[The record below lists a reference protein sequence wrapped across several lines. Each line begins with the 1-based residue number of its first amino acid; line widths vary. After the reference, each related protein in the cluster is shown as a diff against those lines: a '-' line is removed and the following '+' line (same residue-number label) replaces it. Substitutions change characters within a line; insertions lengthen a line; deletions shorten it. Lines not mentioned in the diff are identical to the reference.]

1 MMLKEITIIFSL
13 LMVASFADPFNEF
26 KNSARGQVN
35 GTVDNQNNNNQ
46 QSGKLFIPVEDLVT
60 SKTSQ
65 GMVEVDGAVR
75 NNNTIELHDIE
86 ITGEFFDKD
95 GKSLGKFNEYV
106 TQPSFVL
113 KPNEKHTFNL
123 FEVVNHNRLATTN
136 ITATGD
142 PVN

>member
-1 MMLKEITIIFSL
+1 MLKEITVIFSL

-46 QSGKLFIPVEDLVT
+46 QSGKVFIPVEDLVT

-65 GMVEVDGAVR
+65 GMIELDGAVR

>member
-1 MMLKEITIIFSL
+1 MLKEITVIFSL

-35 GTVDNQNNNNQ
+35 STVDNQNNSNQ
-46 QSGKLFIPVEDLVT
+46 QSGKVFIPVEDLVT

-65 GMVEVDGAVR
+65 GMVEVDGAVE

-86 ITGEFFDKD
+86 IAGEFFDKD

>member
-1 MMLKEITIIFSL
+1 
-13 LMVASFADPFNEF
+13 MVASFADPFNEF

-35 GTVDNQNNNNQ
+35 GTVDSQNNSNQ
-46 QSGKLFIPVEDLVT
+46 QSGKVFITVEDLVT

>member
-1 MMLKEITIIFSL
+1 MLKEITVIFSL

-35 GTVDNQNNNNQ
+35 DTVDNQNNSNQ
-46 QSGKLFIPVEDLVT
+46 QSGKVFIPVEDLVT

>member
-1 MMLKEITIIFSL
+1 MLKEITVIFSL

-46 QSGKLFIPVEDLVT
+46 QSGKVFIPVEDLVT

>member
-1 MMLKEITIIFSL
+1 MLKEITVIFSL

>member
-1 MMLKEITIIFSL
+1 MLKEITIIFSL

-35 GTVDNQNNNNQ
+35 GTVDSQNNSNQ
-46 QSGKLFIPVEDLVT
+46 QSGKVFIPVEDLVT

>member
-1 MMLKEITIIFSL
+1 MLKEITVIFSL

-46 QSGKLFIPVEDLVT
+46 QSGKVFIPVEDLVT

-65 GMVEVDGAVR
+65 GMVEVDGAIT

>member
-1 MMLKEITIIFSL
+1 MLKEITVIFSL

-35 GTVDNQNNNNQ
+35 GTVDNQNNSNQ
-46 QSGKLFIPVEDLVT
+46 QSGKVFLPVEDLVT

-86 ITGEFFDKD
+86 ITGEFFDKN

-113 KPNEKHTFNL
+113 KTNEKHTFNL

>member
-1 MMLKEITIIFSL
+1 MLKEITVIFSL

-26 KNSARGQVN
+26 KNSARGQIN
-35 GTVDNQNNNNQ
+35 GTVDNQNNSNQ
-46 QSGKLFIPVEDLVT
+46 QSGKVFIPVEDLVT

-142 PVN
+142 PLN

>member
-35 GTVDNQNNNNQ
+35 GTDDNQYNSNQ
-46 QSGKLFIPVEDLVT
+46 QSGKVFIPVEDLVT

>member
-1 MMLKEITIIFSL
+1 MLKEITIIFSL

-35 GTVDNQNNNNQ
+35 GTVDNQNNSNQ
-46 QSGKLFIPVEDLVT
+46 QSGKVFIPVEDLVT

-86 ITGEFFDKD
+86 ITGEFFDKE

-113 KPNEKHTFNL
+113 KPDEKHTFNL
-123 FEVVNHNRLATTN
+123 FEVVNHNRLATTS

>member
-1 MMLKEITIIFSL
+1 MLKEITIIFSL

-35 GTVDNQNNNNQ
+35 GTADNQNSSNPQ
-46 QSGKLFIPVEDLVT
+46 GGKVFIPVKDLAI
-60 SKTSQ
+60 SMSSQ

-75 NNNTIELHDIE
+75 NNNTFEMHDIE

-95 GKSLGKFNEYV
+95 GTSLGTFNEYV
-106 TQPSFVL
+106 TQPSFLL
-113 KPNEKHTFNL
+113 KPNEKHAFTL
-123 FEVVNHNRLATTN
+123 FEVVSHYRLATTN
-136 ITATGD
+136 ITAFGD

>member
-1 MMLKEITIIFSL
+1 MLKEITIIFSL
-13 LMVASFADPFNEF
+13 LMVASSADPFYEF
-26 KNSARGQVN
+26 KNSARAQTN
-35 GTVDNQNNNNQ
+35 GTADNQNSSNQ
-46 QSGKLFIPVEDLVT
+46 QSGQVFIPVEDLVT

-75 NNNTIELHDIE
+75 NNNTFELHNIE
-86 ITGEFFDKD
+86 ITGEFFDKN
-95 GKSLGKFNEYV
+95 GKSLGKFSEYV

>member
-1 MMLKEITIIFSL
+1 MLKEITVIFSL
-13 LMVASFADPFNEF
+13 LMVASYADPFNEF

-35 GTVDNQNNNNQ
+35 GTVDNQNNSNQ
-46 QSGKLFIPVEDLVT
+46 QSAKVFLPVEDLVT

>member
-1 MMLKEITIIFSL
+1 MLKEITIIFSL

-35 GTVDNQNNNNQ
+35 GTVDNQNNSNQ
-46 QSGKLFIPVEDLVT
+46 QSGKVFLPVEDLVT

>member
-1 MMLKEITIIFSL
+1 MLKEITIIFSL

-123 FEVVNHNRLATTN
+123 FEVVNHNRLATTS

>member
-1 MMLKEITIIFSL
+1 MLKEITVIFSL

-86 ITGEFFDKD
+86 ITGEFFDKE

>member
-1 MMLKEITIIFSL
+1 MLKEITIIFSL

-35 GTVDNQNNNNQ
+35 GTVDNQNNSNQ
-46 QSGKLFIPVEDLVT
+46 QSGKVFIPVEDLVT

-113 KPNEKHTFNL
+113 KPDEKHTFNL

-136 ITATGD
+136 IIATGD

>member
-1 MMLKEITIIFSL
+1 MLKEITIIFSL

-35 GTVDNQNNNNQ
+35 GTVDNQNNSNQ
-46 QSGKLFIPVEDLVT
+46 QSGKVFIPVEDLVT

>member
-1 MMLKEITIIFSL
+1 MLKEITIIFSL
-13 LMVASFADPFNEF
+13 LMVALSTDPFYEF
-26 KNSARGQVN
+26 KNSARAQVN
-35 GTVDNQNNNNQ
+35 GIADNQNSSNQ
-46 QSGKLFIPVEDLVT
+46 QSGKVFIPVEDLVT
-60 SKTSQ
+60 SKSAQ

-86 ITGEFFDKD
+86 ITGEFFDKN
-95 GKSLGKFNEYV
+95 GKSLGKFNQYV

-113 KPNEKHTFNL
+113 KANEKFTFNL

-136 ITATGD
+136 ITAFGD

>member
-1 MMLKEITIIFSL
+1 MLKEITIIFSL

-35 GTVDNQNNNNQ
+35 GTVDNQNNSNQ
-46 QSGKLFIPVEDLVT
+46 QSGKVFIPVEDLVT

-113 KPNEKHTFNL
+113 KPDEKHTFNL
-123 FEVVNHNRLATTN
+123 FEVVNHNRLATTS

>member
-1 MMLKEITIIFSL
+1 MLKEITVIFSL

-35 GTVDNQNNNNQ
+35 GTVDNQNNSNQ
-46 QSGKLFIPVEDLVT
+46 QSGKVFLPVEDLVT

>member
-1 MMLKEITIIFSL
+1 MLKEITVIFSL
-13 LMVASFADPFNEF
+13 LMVASFAEPFNEF
-26 KNSARGQVN
+26 KNSARGQIN
-35 GTVDNQNNNNQ
+35 GTVDNQNNSNQ
-46 QSGKLFIPVEDLVT
+46 QSGKVFIPVEDLVT

-142 PVN
+142 PLN

>member
-1 MMLKEITIIFSL
+1 MLKEITVIFSL

-46 QSGKLFIPVEDLVT
+46 QSGKVFIPVEDQVT

>member
-1 MMLKEITIIFSL
+1 MLKEITVIFSL

-86 ITGEFFDKD
+86 IAGEFFDKD

>member
-1 MMLKEITIIFSL
+1 MLKEITVIFSL

-65 GMVEVDGAVR
+65 GMVEVDAAVR

>member
-1 MMLKEITIIFSL
+1 MLKEITIIFSL

-35 GTVDNQNNNNQ
+35 GTVDNQNNSNQ
-46 QSGKLFIPVEDLVT
+46 QSGKVFIPVEDLVT

-113 KPNEKHTFNL
+113 KPDEKHTFNL

>member
-1 MMLKEITIIFSL
+1 MLKEITVIFSL

-136 ITATGD
+136 ITAFGD

>member
-1 MMLKEITIIFSL
+1 MLKEITVIFSL
-13 LMVASFADPFNEF
+13 LMVASFADPFTEF

-46 QSGKLFIPVEDLVT
+46 QSGKVFIPVEDLVT

-65 GMVEVDGAVR
+65 GMVEVDGAIT